1 MKPMCLPLP
10 RQAATA
16 AAAAPQRRS
25 ARWFMR
31 LAPAGFGVILST
43 LSAGCGGGADTNT
56 DAPAPASASR
66 QALASSG
73 AGTQAAAATSV
84 STEQLFLWAQA
95 TYPDL
100 FPDSPP
106 IAPVTVDGRTYEVR
120 SFINGNHLGVSNG
133 EAYGLGPFT
142 NGQLVNFGPVANY
155 AATVCARIPCGTSP
169 YAMGAVH
176 TAVTVG
182 AISPTTLTRT
192 VGVGQTVNA
201 SFNGTMSGDVT
212 SLSNQTIYLIIED
225 PLGVFVPNASLQVGQ
240 RGSGWGYN
248 LTLTTGV
255 FAQPGR
261 YASKVNIYACFD
273 AQCGTRLAGT
283 PASISYDMSVH

>member
-1 MKPMCLPLP
+1 
-10 RQAATA
+10 
-16 AAAAPQRRS
+16 
-25 ARWFMR
+25 MR
-31 LAPAGFGVILST
+31 LAPAGLGVMLCT
-43 LSAGCGGGADTNT
+43 LAAGCGGGADT
-56 DAPAPASASR
+56 DAPSPASAAR
-66 QALASSG
+66 PQALASAG
-73 AGTQAAAATSV
+73 AGTQAAAAGSV
-84 STEQLFLWAQA
+84 TTEQLFLWAQA

-106 IAPVTVDGRTYEVR
+106 IAPVTAEGRTFEVR

-133 EAYGLGPFT
+133 EAFGLGPFT

-248 LTLTTGV
+248 LALATGV
-255 FAQPGR
+255 FRRAGH
-261 YASKVNIYACFD
+261 YTSKVNIYACFD
-273 AQCGTRLAGT
+273 AQCSTRLAGT
-283 PASISYDMSVH
+283 PASLTYDISVH